1 MSKII
6 NTTNY
11 GLYELHARYSTKHNV
26 ATFNKYVVYSSQ
38 PPFKMGSIE
47 LTKEDLHLMLK
58 YFYDIYDME
67 DKESEQMMI
76 DYKITFSVPHDFEGF
91 NRFVT
96 AQGNIDSIVITASD
110 GQTMVLND
118 VESFEIVEAVK
129 VDIDEDKDQKLI

>member
-58 YFYDIYDME
+58 YFYDME

-76 DYKITFSVPHDFEGF
+76 DYKVTFSVPHTFEGLNEF
-91 NRFVT
+91 AT
-96 AQGNIDSIVITASD
+96 AQGNVDTIVITTKD
-110 GQTMVLND
+110 GQMVVLND

-129 VDIDEDKDQKLI
+129 VDIDEDKAIKLI